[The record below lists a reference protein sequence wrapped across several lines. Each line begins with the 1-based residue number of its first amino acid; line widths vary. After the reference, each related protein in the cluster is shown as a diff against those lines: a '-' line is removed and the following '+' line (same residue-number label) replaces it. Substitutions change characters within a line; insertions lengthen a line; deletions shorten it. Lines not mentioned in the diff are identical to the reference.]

1 MIPKIFALMLICALW
16 LPANSGVVQASG
28 LSSWE
33 GAILTKHVPISVVT
47 SPSVSPKLSDKE
59 AKRLREAYGLE
70 QPGTESRQSI
80 GDFGASFRIQELLA
94 WICMLF
100 LSWARL

>member
-16 LPANSGVVQASG
+16 LPVNSEAVRASD

-33 GAILTKHVPISVVT
+33 GTKPQKHPISVVT
-47 SPSVSPKLSDKE
+47 SPAVSPKLSDEE

-70 QPGTESRQSI
+70 QPETEIRQSI

-94 WICMLF
+94 WICILF

>member
-1 MIPKIFALMLICALW
+1 MIQKIFTLMLICALW
-16 LPANSGVVQASG
+16 LPANSERVQASG

-33 GAILTKHVPISVVT
+33 GPILTKRVPIPVVT
-47 SPSVSPKLSDKE
+47 SPAVSPKLSDEE

-70 QPGTESRQSI
+70 QPETEIRQSI

-94 WICMLF
+94 WICILY

>member
-16 LPANSGVVQASG
+16 LPANSGVVLASG

-33 GAILTKHVPISVVT
+33 GAILTKHPPISVVT
-47 SPSVSPKLSDKE
+47 SPAVSPKLSDEE

-70 QPGTESRQSI
+70 QPGTEPRQSI

-94 WICMLF
+94 WACILF
-100 LSWARL
+100 LSWAPL